1 MTILHIFDKF
11 QRNSEA
17 LGETI
22 KKIKSGENHLR
33 ETLINDYKPYI
44 IKTVSKTTG
53 MYIDI
58 ENSEEFSVGL
68 MAFNEAIDSFD
79 ADKYSGFINFAGI
92 VIKRRV
98 IDYIRKNE
106 KNSNSVPLSYF
117 YNNEENETGS
127 FENKYFVVD
136 SSSQFSNIE
145 TKEEIDIFI
154 KRLNEF
160 DIELSDLINNAPK
173 HIDSKRLSIRI
184 ARVLAENNELSDKL
198 ERTKSMPVV
207 GVMKLIKVSINTLMR
222 NKKFI
227 IAIYLILTSNLEVM
241 QGYIKNIEKEK
252 WLTGLNPKI

>member
-17 LGETI
+17 LGDTI
-22 KKIKSGENHLR
+22 KKIKNGENHLR
-33 ETLINDYKPYI
+33 ETLIKDYKPYI

-53 MYIDI
+53 MYVDI

-79 ADKYSGFINFAGI
+79 ADNYSGFISFAGI

-117 YNNEENETGS
+117 SNNEDDTDS

-145 TKEEIDIFI
+145 TKEEIGVFI

-160 DIELSDLINNAPK
+160 DIELSDLIKNAPK
-173 HIDSKRLSIRI
+173 HIDSKRLAIKI
-184 ARVLAENNELSDKL
+184 ARVLAENKDLSDKL
-198 ERTKSMPVV
+198 ERTKSMPVF
-207 GVMKLIKVSINTLMR
+207 GIMKLIKVSTNTLMR

-241 QGYIKNIEKEK
+241 QSYIRNIEKE
-252 WLTGLNPKI
+252 T